1 MCVTYGNN
9 TKSVLLCFTD
19 NTHNVL
25 CVTYGKE
32 NITMT
37 ELKDKATAPIKQ
49 RASKYKAIPASESHI
64 HINITDNAPLETK
77 ERDKYIII
85 EGRANNYQ
93 VVRYRINGKYIV
105 IATIS
110 LRVQG
115 TNSFNEK
122 HYHIKSKSNK
132 NDIYSCFVE
141 MLQRF
146 KNLYRL
152 TINQENYNRI
162 APLLSTED
170 KARLKQMLQNYI
182 THINQTH
189 IQELK
194 QFLSVGMN
202 QAIEDNLNYLKI
214 DVLAENI
221 DQQAEETTEC
231 IK

>member
-1 MCVTYGNN
+1 MER
-9 TKSVLLCFTD
+9 K
-19 NTHNVL
+19 HH
-25 CVTYGKE
+25 
-32 NITMT
+32 MT
-37 ELKDKATAPIKQ
+37 ELKATAPK
-49 RASKYKAIPASESHI
+49 RASKKAIPASEP
-64 HINITDNAPLETK
+64 HINITENTPLELK
-77 ERDKYIII
+77 ERDKYIIV
-85 EGRANNYQ
+85 EDRANNYQ

-170 KARLKQMLQNYI
+170 KTKLKAMLKRLV
-182 THINQTH
+182 TDINQTH

>member
-1 MCVTYGNN
+1 M
-9 TKSVLLCFTD
+9 LLCFTD
-19 NTHNVL
+19 NTIYVL

-32 NITMT
+32 NNTMT
-37 ELKDKATAPIKQ
+37 ELKDKATAPK
-49 RASKYKAIPASESHI
+49 RASKKAIPATASEP
-64 HINITDNAPLETK
+64 HINITDNNAPLEIK
-77 ERDKYIII
+77 ERDKYIIV
-85 EGRANNYQ
+85 EDRANNYQ

-170 KARLKQMLQNYI
+170 KTKLKAMLKRLV
-182 THINQTH
+182 TDINQTH

-221 DQQAEETTEC
+221 DQQAEISTEC

>member
-1 MCVTYGNN
+1 M
-9 TKSVLLCFTD
+9 LLCFTD

-37 ELKDKATAPIKQ
+37 ELKATAPK
-49 RASKYKAIPASESHI
+49 RASKKAIPATASEPR
-64 HINITDNAPLETK
+64 INITDNAPLEIK
-77 ERDKYIII
+77 ERDKYIIV
-85 EGRANNYQ
+85 EDRANNYQ

-170 KARLKQMLQNYI
+170 KTKLKAMLKRL
-182 THINQTH
+182 
-189 IQELK
+189 
-194 QFLSVGMN
+194 V
-202 QAIEDNLNYLKI
+202 LKI